1 MRRLKR
7 IFSFQNII
15 FAAIAVY
22 LVFMLI
28 SQQKTLDDNIDRGE
42 NIKSEL
48 AIAEQRLEEIEEEE
62 NVADTDEYIEQRARE
77 ELGYVYDD
85 EIVYI
90 KK

>member
-1 MRRLKR
+1 MKK

-28 SQQKTLDDNIDRGE
+28 SQQKTLDENIDRGE
-42 NIKSEL
+42 NIRSEL
-48 AIAEQRLEEIEEEE
+48 TAAQQQLEEIEEEE
-62 NVADTDEYIEQRARE
+62 NIADTDEYIEQRARE

>member
-1 MRRLKR
+1 MKK

-28 SQQKTLDDNIDRGE
+28 SQQKTLDENIDRGE
-42 NIKSEL
+42 NIKNEL
-48 AIAEQRLEEIEEEE
+48 AAAQQQLEELELEEEISGS
-62 NVADTDEYIEQRARE
+62 DEYVEKRARE

-85 EIVYI
+85 EIVYV
-90 KK
+90 KR

>member
-1 MRRLKR
+1 MKR

-22 LVFMLI
+22 LVFMLV
-28 SQQKTLDDNIDRGE
+28 SQQKTLDENIDRGE
-42 NIKSEL
+42 NIKGEL
-48 AIAEQRLEEIEEEE
+48 AIAEQQLDELEEEE
-62 NVADTDEYIEQRARE
+62 NISDTDEYIEKRARE

-85 EIVYI
+85 EVVYI

>member
-1 MRRLKR
+1 MKK

-28 SQQKTLDDNIDRGE
+28 SQQKTLDENIDRGE
-42 NIKSEL
+42 NIRSEL
-48 AIAEQRLEEIEEEE
+48 TAAQQQLEEIEEEE
-62 NVADTDEYIEQRARE
+62 NIADTDEYIEQRARE
-77 ELGYVYDD
+77 ELGYVYDN

>member
-1 MRRLKR
+1 M
-7 IFSFQNII
+7 
-15 FAAIAVY
+15 Y
-22 LVFMLI
+22 LVFMLV

-42 NIKSEL
+42 NIKNEL
-48 AIAEQRLEEIEEEE
+48 AIAEQQLEEIEEEE

>member
-1 MRRLKR
+1 MKK

-22 LVFMLI
+22 LVFMLVN
-28 SQQKTLDDNIDRGE
+28 QQKTLDE
-42 NIKSEL
+42 NKRRNEDIRAEL
-48 AIAEQRLEEIEEEE
+48 AQAEQDLEEVIEEEA
-62 NVADTDEYIEQRARE
+62 VADTDEYVEKRARE

-90 KK
+90 REG

>member
-1 MRRLKR
+1 MKKIL
-7 IFSFQNII
+7 SFQNII

-28 SQQKTLDDNIDRGE
+28 SQQKTLDENIDRGE
-42 NIKSEL
+42 DIRSEL
-48 AIAEQRLEEIEEEE
+48 SAAQQQLEEIEEEE
-62 NVADTDEYIEQRARE
+62 NIADTDEYIEQRARE

>member
-1 MRRLKR
+1 MKR
-7 IFSFQNII
+7 IFSFQNVI

-48 AIAEQRLEEIEEEE
+48 AIAEQQLEEIEEEE
-62 NVADTDEYIEQRARE
+62 NVSDTDEYIEQRARE

>member
-1 MRRLKR
+1 MKR

-48 AIAEQRLEEIEEEE
+48 AIAEQQLEEIE
-62 NVADTDEYIEQRARE
+62 
-77 ELGYVYDD
+77 
-85 EIVYI
+85 
-90 KK
+90 